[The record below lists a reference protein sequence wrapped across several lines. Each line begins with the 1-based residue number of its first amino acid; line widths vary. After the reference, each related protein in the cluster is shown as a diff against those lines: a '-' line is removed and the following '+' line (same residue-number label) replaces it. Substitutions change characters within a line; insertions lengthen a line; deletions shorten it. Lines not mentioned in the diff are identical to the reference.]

1 MNHSI
6 ESDNVAMYKCEA
18 LLFAFVSAHT
28 ARCLGVVG
36 VVSHPAQQLQ
46 QVLSTIGKLIRVIVL
61 YSN

>member
-1 MNHSI
+1 MINHSI

-46 QVLSTIGKLIRVIVL
+46 QVVLSLL
-61 YSN
+61 EL